1 MNRAVRGLRN
11 TAPLAVLTALAT
23 MVGSPSAS
31 AAGSGVPFTD
41 PNAHGTLTFCN
52 PNGQPMTSGRLSTQ
66 PFAWKTVSS
75 VAPPSGYG
83 LPSSRA
89 TLYAYQPI
97 QFIDPGDWSG
107 LQITGASSFSNR
119 AHPLVQ
125 ATSGDATMRNFVA
138 SYPPHWDGL
147 VQLRMYFTGFNK
159 PLDLNKYPSAVLKIT
174 GNTWTLVQGGGA
186 SCTSGTG
193 VSDETRLLPKSRFSS
208 PPAEQTG
215 ASASPSS
222 STGAKGSAASSP
234 GSSGSDG
241 STGSAAGNSD
251 SQSGSGSSAGLSA
264 GAKTGIGLG
273 VLALVGA
280 GVVAILLWRRR
291 PAGGSA
297 ER

>member
-1 MNRAVRGLRN
+1 MNRAVRGLRFA
-11 TAPLAVLTALAT
+11 APLAALTAIAT
-23 MVGSPSAS
+23 IVAVPSAS
-31 AAGSGVPFTD
+31 ASGSGVPFTD

-52 PNGQPMTSGRLSTQ
+52 SSGQPMTSGSLSTQ

-75 VAPPSGYG
+75 VAAPSGYG
-83 LPSSRA
+83 LRTSRA

-97 QFIDPGDWSG
+97 QFIDAGDWSG
-107 LQITGASSFSNR
+107 LQITGASSFSNT

-159 PLDLNKYPSAVLKIT
+159 ALDLNTYPSAVLKIT
-174 GNTWTLVQGGGA
+174 GNTWTLVQGGGS

-215 ASASPSS
+215 ASASPSAS
-222 STGAKGSAASSP
+222 STAKGTT
-234 GSSGSDG
+234 GSSGSSGSSG
-241 STGSAAGNSD
+241 STGQAGQGGSSSATDA
-251 SQSGSGSSAGLSA
+251 SGSASGGGMSA
-264 GAKTGIGLG
+264 GAKTGVGLG
-273 VLALVGA
+273 ILALVGA
-280 GVVAILLWRRR
+280 AVVAIILWRRR
-291 PAGGSA
+291 PAGG
-297 ER
+297 